1 MSGPSGVERPI
12 QPDSEIYEPG
22 VREGAVYRHLSMAD
36 KKDAVSCAQIGEDS
50 NRFSE
55 PGFGLRVDG
64 GFLQD
69 GEADFMGKFSEILDR
84 DHPDVGGVVPLIG
97 QLPADR
103 RIA

>member
-1 MSGPSGVERPI
+1 
-12 QPDSEIYEPG
+12 
-22 VREGAVYRHLSMAD
+22 MAD
-36 KKDAVSCAQIGEDS
+36 KEDAVSCAQVGEDF

-55 PGFGLRVDG
+55 PGLGLRVDG

-69 GEADFMGKFSEILDR
+69 GEADRVGKFSEILDC
-84 DHPDVGGVVPLIG
+84 DHPDVGGVVPFIG